1 MGTYTLRLQHSKGG
15 DASLSSPSS
24 LKNVNNAH
32 THTHTH
38 NEKVHNCTTTC
49 ILSDQTKYYTTPGI
63 HSYIYLYTNIPSHF
77 YIINKRNV
85 LLHAKKKKKKKN
97 FFLQKKKKKKKKKK
111 K

>member
-1 MGTYTLRLQHSKGG
+1 MGKRRRRFTQFSVFVK
-15 DASLSSPSS
+15 
-24 LKNVNNAH
+24 KCQQC